1 MDSTT
6 STAAPPRAR
15 VRPKVS
21 RARPARAEQA
31 TPVRRL
37 ALRVG
42 LFIAAVLFV
51 ASIVDGYAAGPANR
65 LVNPFPAPP
74 TTTTSKEVTP
84 P

>member
-6 STAAPPRAR
+6 STSAPPRAR

-31 TPVRRL
+31 PVRRL
-37 ALRVG
+37 ALRVA
-42 LFIAAVLFV
+42 LFVAAVLVV
-51 ASIVDGYAAGPANR
+51 ASIVDSYAAGWADR

-74 TTTTSKEVTP
+74 TTTTSKEVTVP
-84 P
+84 